1 MSQLTP
7 GNLVSGF
14 AQGYEQMSGMMDEGT
29 RALNAA
35 ASGAPFEY
43 APETPAQ
50 QPVVDRSQM
59 GWFPRAA
66 YDVASNLAPS
76 IAAPLVERAL
86 PTAAVGAGVGGAA
99 GALGLGV
106 GAVPGALAGAG
117 TGATT
122 GMTLGAYEMGVGDI
136 LQTMKQAGVDAGDA
150 QMLAL
155 AYTIPY
161 AAMEMLQLGVAGK
174 YALGV
179 LKKSIS
185 GVAAKEITPEI
196 AKNLVARAVKEG
208 GKLAAGTASEIV
220 AEGAQKGIA
229 EVATA
234 NALYNTGESERAADV
249 VKGIPASMLQEMKD
263 VSGPM
268 LLTGGVGGSV
278 SLAKG
283 AARNLTPMDPLK
295 VSREEWVEAG
305 YDPLE
310 HEKAYTEAMESWDRA
325 RIKKVS
331 AATIRSYM
339 TPEQPD
345 AATETPPE
353 PQTEPPADEETPE
366 PPFAPLGPSGT
377 RIPAPEEFDD
387 PEGLTRTALDAAHPE
402 GWTADDDTIE
412 FLHATE
418 TTRESWIEQG
428 GDPEAH
434 RRQVLRGI
442 ELGVPV
448 PDEVAAPYYTEDADF
463 EAEPGDV
470 SPPPGDVSP
479 ETPPEPQTEPP
490 ADEETPEPPF
500 APLGP
505 SGTRIPAPEEFDD
518 PEGLTRTALDAAHPE
533 GWTADDDTIEF
544 LHATETTRE
553 SWIAQGG
560 DPEAHRRQVLRG
572 IELGVPVPDEVA
584 APYYTDNAEEDVAED
599 PMADVL
605 PAKTDV
611 EEVEARRASDAQT
624 YNVPPGDT
632 SQPTAEPELPGMTEP
647 ETEATNA
654 PDPVENVA
662 VPDPAEEPGATPV
675 VEEPPVGMPEDVGE
689 GAAEEQAPPVDE
701 PSGIPGELDAPAS
714 QPPAAPQSMVDE
726 FQAVM
731 DVGAH
736 PPVYIPVKG
745 LELSKEVPNFKKDAD
760 PETGE
765 VEPLEGEFDDRG
777 VAPIAVWRRTDG
789 RLEVISGRHRLA
801 HAKRNN
807 RNSILSQVFNEADGF
822 GADQAAA
829 LDAEL
834 NIRDGHGKV
843 TDYGSY
849 FRRAGLSKATAR
861 KRGLLR
867 DTEAR
872 KGFTIGTM
880 GSDDVFTSWENGAIE
895 TGPALAIVETAGAD
909 NAGQAIG
916 LNLAISRPQLALDI
930 PRFRETLKALLH
942 MRVQGDSTM
951 DMFGTETYDT
961 AIEEAERRAAIAG
974 RRQREIADK
983 LAIFKAGRVDRGKA
997 AALGIDINV
1006 KDEAAV
1012 EAEEKRLRLEAE
1024 RWRDWPQYPDLV
1036 QQVVAEEQG
1045 VGEVN
1050 PQVDMTPAEVEVS
1063 DVEAAAEEAVVPVE
1077 KPKKRRG
1084 RKKDAPAPAPTAPS
1098 AGLGDAKEHLKKG
1111 FDEAIAGLDELFSKP
1126 DDQSTGGPARADA
1139 GGVGNLFDPAKYEA
1153 ALPHLRKAWQEFLAA
1168 GKSVGAYYANI
1179 IGRYGKAIKPY
1190 LDKFVSEALG
1200 LSVAR
1205 SEAKHVVARE
1215 TQGGYLVSSKG
1226 LTKASFER
1234 FRDLCRENGGR
1245 YDSREKAWFFQSAEA
1260 VDRIS
1265 EAIESFIARLE
1276 DQTTEDFAKV
1286 YEKKSGPVLKKTTL
1300 RSDEEY
1306 RAQVSDETKALLGK
1320 GREFGMTKEAVDGQA
1335 EDAGRILSAFSDGR
1349 KAFIL
1354 ANQAGSGKTFV
1365 LGAAIREMR
1374 ARGVTRFVYY
1384 TMNQNLIRQIKRD
1397 LAEYGVDDITF
1408 ATYSELQKSS
1418 EPLDDAVVIYDES
1431 HNIKNVKEAAS
1442 AQKAKAAMPDARFVI
1457 FSSATPFESPTQAAY
1472 MAASGLF
1479 DAFGD
1484 ESHEGFFCW
1493 ACAHGATAKIVSR
1506 PGYRGGWVEEVVLE
1520 WSHKKTGDAKRANQS
1535 LRDMGV
1541 FQQRRVK
1548 LPKGLVS
1555 IRLKRVPTTDQ
1566 ALADI
1571 YNRAAAVFDG
1581 LVEANPDSFIISSYR
1596 ENLLK
1601 RITEAAKV
1609 DAAIAEVKRLLA
1621 EGKNIVIFTE
1631 TKSERQMGKFQSKT
1645 EKNSP
1650 YYSYPQMLEKME
1662 QWRFEKD
1669 RGADSPPPFSS
1680 SIMAIAGAMHYAGLD
1695 ETNLPAVVET
1705 LETALSEYGV
1715 SIFTGDVSAA
1725 KADQNKAAFMS
1736 GQNRVLIATM
1746 AKGGTGLSLHD
1757 QIGNRPTVQVAL
1769 NLPWTAS
1776 AVDQV
1781 SARTA
1786 RQGLKSEAEIVWLF
1800 SNDLGWESEKLVP
1813 RVAGRMKSMGASVS
1827 GDVAGVAH
1835 LIGGHSD
1842 TEFDVSDMR
1851 VDEETESALKA
1862 VYEGTDVK
1870 LSAEA
1875 NAGPAA
1881 AVEERDAIG
1890 ARILIAVK
1898 GVARGLGLRVNIQLD
1913 DRQDKSHIDGG
1924 YKDGTVYL
1932 NYAGIIEN
1940 SRRYGVSPEA
1950 YAVGKVI
1957 HEGIIHH
1964 GFSFLS
1970 EKSRQHL
1977 TAWVESQVG
1986 MEEIR
1991 KLIPDMDAYNKLSK
2005 EALVEEYIA
2014 RIAERAR
2021 TDGALT
2027 EMQGG
2032 VWRRVVAAFRKAFRV
2047 KLN

>member
-1 MSQLTP
+1 ML
-7 GNLVSGF
+7 F
-14 AQGYEQMSGMMDEGT
+14 
-29 RALNAA
+29 
-35 ASGAPFEY
+35 
-43 APETPAQ
+43 
-50 QPVVDRSQM
+50 RS
-59 GWFPRAA
+59 
-66 YDVASNLAPS
+66 
-76 IAAPLVERAL
+76 
-86 PTAAVGAGVGGAA
+86 
-99 GALGLGV
+99 
-106 GAVPGALAGAG
+106 
-117 TGATT
+117 
-122 GMTLGAYEMGVGDI
+122 
-136 LQTMKQAGVDAGDA
+136 
-150 QMLAL
+150 
-155 AYTIPY
+155 
-161 AAMEMLQLGVAGK
+161 
-174 YALGV
+174 
-179 LKKSIS
+179 
-185 GVAAKEITPEI
+185 
-196 AKNLVARAVKEG
+196 
-208 GKLAAGTASEIV
+208 
-220 AEGAQKGIA
+220 
-229 EVATA
+229 
-234 NALYNTGESERAADV
+234 
-249 VKGIPASMLQEMKD
+249 
-263 VSGPM
+263 
-268 LLTGGVGGSV
+268 
-278 SLAKG
+278 
-283 AARNLTPMDPLK
+283 
-295 VSREEWVEAG
+295 
-305 YDPLE
+305 
-310 HEKAYTEAMESWDRA
+310 
-325 RIKKVS
+325 
-331 AATIRSYM
+331 
-339 TPEQPD
+339 
-345 AATETPPE
+345 
-353 PQTEPPADEETPE
+353 
-366 PPFAPLGPSGT
+366 
-377 RIPAPEEFDD
+377 
-387 PEGLTRTALDAAHPE
+387 
-402 GWTADDDTIE
+402 DDDTIE
-412 FLHATE
+412 FLHAIE

-448 PDEVAAPYYTEDADF
+448 PDEVAAPYYTD
-463 EAEPGDV
+463 DV
-470 SPPPGDVSP
+470 
-479 ETPPEPQTEPP
+479 
-490 ADEETPEPPF
+490 
-500 APLGP
+500 
-505 SGTRIPAPEEFDD
+505 
-518 PEGLTRTALDAAHPE
+518 
-533 GWTADDDTIEF
+533 
-544 LHATETTRE
+544 
-553 SWIAQGG
+553 
-560 DPEAHRRQVLRG
+560 
-572 IELGVPVPDEVA
+572 
-584 APYYTDNAEEDVAED
+584 EEDVAED

-605 PAKTDV
+605 PAKPDV
-611 EEVEARRASDAQT
+611 EEVEARRVSDAQT
-624 YNVPPGDT
+624 FNVPPGDT
-632 SQPTAEPELPGMTEP
+632 SQPPVEQELPGMAEP
-647 ETEATNA
+647 ETEAANA
-654 PDPVENVA
+654 PDPVEDVA
-662 VPDPAEEPGATPV
+662 VPDPAVEQGAEAV
-675 VEEPPVGMPEDVGE
+675 VEGPPAGMPDTLGTVPEEGE
-689 GAAEEQAPPVDE
+689 VAPVDE
-701 PSGIPGELDAPAS
+701 PIVSNPPESETQAESLLTGETQPAPH
-714 QPPAAPQSMVDE
+714 AAPQSMVDE

-731 DVGAH
+731 DLDAH
-736 PPVYIPVKG
+736 PPVYIPVKR

-983 LAIFKAGRVDRGKA
+983 LSIFRASKVDKTKASS
-997 AALGIDINV
+997 LGIDIDV
-1006 KDEAAV
+1006 RDEEAV
-1012 EAEEKRLRLEAE
+1012 RAEEKRLRLEAE

-1036 QQVVAEEQG
+1036 AQVVNEEQS

-1050 PQVDMTPAEVEVS
+1050 PQVDMSPADVEVS
-1063 DVEAAAEEAVVPVE
+1063 DVEAAAETAPVE
-1077 KPKKRRG
+1077 PKPEKKKRG
-1084 RKKDAPAPAPTAPS
+1084 RKKDVPAPAPTAPS

-1548 LPKGLVS
+1548 LPKGLVN
-1555 IRLKRVPTTDQ
+1555 IRLKRVETTDQ

-1680 SIMAIAGAMHYAGLD
+1680 SIMSIAAAMHYADLD
-1695 ETNLPAVVET
+1695 QTNLPAVVET

-1736 GQNRVLIATM
+1736 GGNRVLIATM

-1800 SNDLGWESEKLVP
+1800 SSDLGWESEKLVP

-1842 TEFDVSDMR
+1842 IDFDVSDMK

-1862 VYEGTDVK
+1862 VYEGTDAK
-1870 LSAEA
+1870 LSAEGTA
-1875 NAGPAA
+1875 SPEAGVAD
-1881 AVEERDAIG
+1881 RDAVR
-1890 ARILIAVK
+1890 ARILTAVRN
-1898 GVARGLGLRVNIQLD
+1898 VARGLGMRVNIQM
-1913 DRQDKSHIDGG
+1913 
-1924 YKDGTVYL
+1924 
-1932 NYAGIIEN
+1932 
-1940 SRRYGVSPEA
+1940 VSMGDA
-1950 YAVGKVI
+1950 DVD
-1957 HEGIIHH
+1957 
-1964 GFSFLS
+1964 
-1970 EKSRQHL
+1970 
-1977 TAWVESQVG
+1977 
-1986 MEEIR
+1986 EIG
-1991 KLIPDMDAYNKLSK
+1991 
-2005 EALVEEYIA
+2005 
-2014 RIAERAR
+2014 RAH
-2021 TDGALT
+2021 
-2027 EMQGG
+2027 
-2032 VWRRVVAAFRKAFRV
+2032 V
-2047 KLN
+2047 